1 MISTKRLTELN
12 IEYKGPYSEELFKIS
27 HKPKDCQ
34 YTVVGAGESHAVAA
48 IRALSHLRNLA
59 LGAARLDIEEKV
71 QQFLPANANAIATPQ
86 ADINIY
92 CVLSFDVE
100 VK

>member
-1 MISTKRLTELN
+1 MISPKRVTELN
-12 IEYKGPYSEELFKIS
+12 IEYKGPYSEELFRIS
-27 HKPKDCQ
+27 HKPKDYQ
-34 YTVVGAGESHAVAA
+34 HIVVGSGESHAVAA
-48 IRALSHLRNLA
+48 IRALSQLRNLE
-59 LGAARLDIEEKV
+59 LGTVCQDIKEKV

-100 VK
+100 EL